1 MNKYKNVIVG
11 VALVGLI
18 AMSVFAY
25 KVYSTFFSANTNFD
39 TQTYEVFIPSTAD
52 YNAAFMLVAD
62 AVDDRDAFHETAVR
76 KGYNSN
82 VKPGRYILKKGMSNN
97 DIINTIR
104 SQNQPVKVRFNNQER
119 LEDLAGRLAQ
129 QVEPDSLTLLKVM
142 KDPAF
147 LKEHG
152 FTEETALTMYMPN
165 SYDCYWNTSAVKL
178 RDKMLSAYENFWNE
192 DRLAKAKKI
201 DLTPQEVY
209 TLASIVQKET
219 AKADE
224 RPRVAGVYMNRLN
237 RGIKLDADP
246 TVIYAKKLKEK
257 DFSQTIKRVLYVD
270 LTIDSPY
277 NTYKYSSL
285 PPGPIVTPDLNA
297 IDAVLNYEKHG
308 YYYFVANVENFGYH
322 KFAKTLSQHNAN
334 AAAYRR
340 WVSRQGINR

>member
-1 MNKYKNVIVG
+1 MNNYKKIIVG
-11 VALVGLI
+11 VAIVGLVI
-18 AMSVFAY
+18 MGFFAH
-25 KVYSTFFSANTNFD
+25 KVYSTFFSPNTNFE
-39 TQTYEVFIPSTAD
+39 TATYEVFIPSTAD
-52 YNAAFMLVAD
+52 YKEAFMLVA
-62 AVDDRDAFHETAVR
+62 AGVEDRDAFHETAVR

-82 VKPGRYILKKGMSNN
+82 VKAGRFILRKGMNNN
-97 DIINTIR
+97 DIINIIR
-104 SQNQPVKVRFNNQER
+104 SQNTPVKVRFNNQER

-129 QVEPDSLTLLKVM
+129 QVEPDSLTLLEVM
-142 KDPAF
+142 KDKDF

-152 FTEETALTMYMPN
+152 FTEETALTMYLPN
-165 SYDCYWNTSAVKL
+165 SYDSYWNTTAEKL
-178 RDKMLSAYENFWNE
+178 RAKMLAAHQNFWNA

-246 TVIYAKKLKEK
+246 TVIYAKKHKEN
-257 DFSQTIKRVLYVD
+257 DFKQVIKRVLYKD
-270 LTIDSPY
+270 LTLDSPY
-277 NTYKYSSL
+277 NTYKYVSL

-297 IDAVLNYEKHG
+297 IDAVLNYEKHD

-322 KFAKTLSQHNAN
+322 KFAKTLTQHNAN

-340 WVSRQGINR
+340 WVAKQGINR